1 MIFFRK
7 CSNLG
12 FSENVQ
18 SRKKFKFKEGK
29 KKERT
34 NEKGKKKHTGPAQ
47 HPAWRCAVSVYGL
60 PR

>member
-1 MIFFRK
+1 MKFGFF
-7 CSNLG
+7 L
-12 FSENVQ
+12 SENVQ